1 MRIDSLI
8 PHIATGEAD
17 NSFVGIKI
25 IGNQIHFYFPESYH
39 FDTDDFERD
48 DFLDLLRTI
57 SIAKSSSA
65 DTAESFDTH
74 KEESELALL
83 SYIWILEDY
92 LKNGYY
98 INSEKVFK
106 ANQRGKINWE
116 RTFQQQPIISG
127 RNIVYPNLITE
138 VKSPQDTILV
148 EAYRYCVKKSATLIG
163 WIYGVAPDAIET
175 AANAYQ
181 MVPRYLAA
189 IKSELDHTF
198 DDEKHS
204 RLEHMENVL
213 IGLDEIS
220 DDSNIVYGV
229 DTYHYIFERMID
241 CIFGTEKV
249 EEYYPTFT
257 WHLKYT
263 GQAEGLA
270 GPTIR
275 PDTIMRAGAEDDIY
289 IIDSKFYRYGSLDL
303 SQTKGL
309 PEASS
314 IVKQITYGSYV
325 QSKYPDKKI
334 YNIFIL
340 PYDAK
345 SANAKLIEENDKNL
359 AYIGEVS
366 SGWES
371 DKTYGHIYTFLVDLR
386 YIVKIWN
393 RLMHEEERENLV
405 DLVNA
410 NMRI

>member
-1 MRIDSLI
+1 MRIDNLV

-17 NSFVGIKI
+17 NSFVGLKI

-39 FDTDDFERD
+39 FNADDFERD
-48 DFLDLLRTI
+48 DFLDLLKTI

-65 DTAESFDTH
+65 DTAETYNSH
-74 KEESELALL
+74 KEETELALL

-98 INSEKVFK
+98 INSEIILR
-106 ANQRGKINWE
+106 ANQRGKVNWK

-127 RNIVYPNLITE
+127 GNIVYPNLMTE
-138 VKSPQDTILV
+138 VKSPQDTILI
-148 EAYRYCVKKSATLIG
+148 EAHRYCVKKSASLIG
-163 WIYGVAPDAIET
+163 WIYGVTPEVIE
-175 AANAYQ
+175 AATNADK

-189 IKSELDHTF
+189 IKSELDCTF
-198 DDEKHS
+198 DDEKHA

-220 DDSNIVYGV
+220 EDSNIVYGV
-229 DTYHYIFERMID
+229 DTYYYVFERMID
-241 CIFGTEKV
+241 SIFGTEKV
-249 EEYYPTFT
+249 EEYYPTFN
-257 WHLKYT
+257 WHLKYST
-263 GQAEGLA
+263 KADGLA

-275 PDTIMRAGAEDDIY
+275 PDTIMRTDVDDIY

-325 QSKYPDKKI
+325 QSEHPNNRI
-334 YNIFIL
+334 YNVFIL
-340 PYDAK
+340 PYDAQ
-345 SANAKLIEENDKNL
+345 SANAKMIEETDKNL
-359 AYIGEVS
+359 VYIGEVS

-386 YIVKIWN
+386 YVVKTWN
-393 RLMHEEERENLV
+393 KLVHEEDR
-405 DLVNA
+405 DKLVNLL
-410 NMRI
+410 NDNIGI